1 MVNVRDLREVSR
13 RMTKANDDHM
23 KAMHRVMK
31 YCVDTPSRGWVLRP
45 NRKWDGKD
53 TTFEFIISGKSL
65 RQHMQKYKGKCYMIS
80 DKTRRCSGCSEE
92 GNTKD
97 CCIVSH

>member
-53 TTFEFIISGKSL
+53 TTFEFIISGKSDSN
-65 RQHMQKYKGKCYMIS
+65 YATC
-80 DKTRRCSGCSEE
+80 
-92 GNTKD
+92 KD
-97 CCIVSH
+97 TSITQGRYLPWYHYLTQL